1 LHRLIKDERLSPYL
15 FLLPGILGLFVFRL
29 FPIIYS
35 GITSF
40 QTRNL
45 VGATEWVGWENY
57 RFLFQDQIFW
67 QSFATTMKWSI
78 VINPLQILSALALA
92 LLVNRKLKGINIFRT
107 IYFLPITVSLAI
119 ASTIWGL
126 MLNPNSGLINSILA
140 MVKIPPQPFLTSSK
154 QALWVIMLI
163 ASWRGIGYWM
173 MFILAGLQGI
183 SAELYEAAK
192 IDGAGKGKILRYVTL
207 PLLKRTLA
215 FVTVADTCANFLIF
229 VPMFILTKGGPQMST
244 NVLIYE
250 AYNNAFI
257 YGDHGL
263 SSAIVM
269 IILVIILMV
278 VGIELRVLRAEH

>member
-1 LHRLIKDERLSPYL
+1 MHRLIKDERLSPYL